1 MFEQENLLQKANV
14 LGQKLKDGLLAIAE
28 KHPEIGDVRGL
39 GAMIAIELFED
50 GDPSKPDAKLT
61 AEIVARAR
69 DKGLILL
76 SCGPYYNVLRILVPL
91 TIEDAQIRQGLEIIS
106 QCFAEAKQ

>member
-1 MFEQENLLQKANV
+1 MAITANRTQNSPP
-14 LGQKLKDGLLAIAE
+14 G
-28 KHPEIGDVRGL
+28 
-39 GAMIAIELFED
+39 
-50 GDPSKPDAKLT
+50 SW
-61 AEIVARAR
+61 RAR

-91 TIEDAQIRQGLEIIS
+91 TIEDAQIRQGLEIIN